1 MKCGLANDVDLLI
14 ERQTASWPMLARGL
28 DGLSMCQ
35 TRAERVAGRDVL
47 VRHIPHRIVS
57 TTAAVDAASIS
68 RRPCFLCPA
77 NLPPGEEG
85 IAFDSD
91 FTIYCNP
98 FPILDRHL
106 TIVHA
111 EHRPQGIGDSVG
123 AMWRLAEALPGFFII
138 YNGAEC
144 GASAPDHLHFQ
155 ACSRAIFPI
164 EEDTRGF
171 LGRFIPNYGRRV
183 FVFRE
188 RSALRLEEEIHG
200 LMTILGE
207 VAPRAAEPM
216 VNIAV
221 FHDHAGWTTFVF
233 PRAKHRPRV
242 YETGELTV
250 SPATIDLCGI
260 FVAPVLSDFE
270 RIRGVDIESI
280 FEEVTLP
287 EGPFEDALKRL
298 ESKFPSL
305 AK

>member
-1 MKCGLANDVDLLI
+1 MKCGLVNDVDRLLG
-14 ERQTASWPMLARGL
+14 RQTASWPTLARGRE
-28 DGLSMCQ
+28 GLRMSQ

-57 TTAAVDAASIS
+57 TTAAVDAASVS

-77 NLPPGEEG
+77 NLPPEEEG
-85 IAFDSD
+85 IPFDSE

-111 EHRPQGIGDSVG
+111 EHRQQRIGGSIA
-123 AMWRLAEALPGFFII
+123 AMLKLAEALPGLFVI

-164 EEDTRGF
+164 ETDAHGF
-171 LGRFIPNYGRRV
+171 AGRLIPDYGRRV
-183 FVFRE
+183 FVFRQPD
-188 RSALRLEEEIHG
+188 ALRLADELHA
-200 LMTILGE
+200 LMSILGE
-207 VAPRAAEPM
+207 VTPRAAEPM
-216 VNIAV
+216 VNVAA
-221 FHDHAGWTTFVF
+221 FHDRAGWTTFVF
-233 PRAKHRPRV
+233 PRGKHRPRV

-250 SPATIDLCGI
+250 SPAAIDLCGV
-260 FVAPVLSDFE
+260 FVVPVLSDFL
-270 RIRGVDIESI
+270 RIRGADIERI

-287 EGPFEDALKRL
+287 AAPFEDAV
-298 ESKFPSL
+298 
-305 AK
+305 